1 MVKIVL
7 FFLVV
12 GYFVFYV
19 TAKSRRSKADEIQA
33 KDIKDTKDTRSELM
47 VRCAYCGLCLPHSEA
62 LVSAESAQ
70 AYCCE
75 AHRAQGMQP

>member
-7 FFLVV
+7 FLLVV

-33 KDIKDTKDTRSELM
+33 KDTKDTRSELM

-75 AHRAQGMQP
+75 AHRAQGMQT